1 MATSNFRSSPRPVS
15 ASPRPLR
22 PPPATP
28 PDPHR
33 ENLARTTRR
42 NSPVLRRRSRRR
54 PDHWTRNLQ
63 PGRPRYRH
71 RSPGPSRIKTL
82 SQLSVQSGE
91 IPQTAVGS
99 CRTIRCRLLRY
110 PPNRPRDPNP
120 HRDPNQDRDPDP
132 NPHRDP
138 NQDPN
143 QDRHRHRDPN
153 PGPSQ
158 DLHRDRN
165 QDLHRAP
172 TNRAPTNRAR
182 TNRAPINPARAISQT
197 SSLDDRTDSAG
208 RQPVGKRSGQIA
220 VRQFLQHL
228 LDHSDGV
235 GR

>member
-28 PDPHR
+28 PAPHR

-42 NSPVLRRRSRRR
+42 NSPVLHRRSRRR

-71 RSPGPSRIKTL
+71 RSHGPSRIKTL

-99 CRTIRCRLLRY
+99 FRTIRCRLLRY
-110 PPNRPRDPNP
+110 PPNRLRDPNP
-120 HRDPNQDRDPDP
+120 HRDPNQDRDPGP
-132 NPHRDP
+132 NPHRDL
-138 NQDPN
+138 NR
-143 QDRHRHRDPN
+143 DRHLNQDPN

-158 DLHRDRN
+158 DLH
-165 QDLHRAP
+165 LAP
-172 TNRAPTNRAR
+172 TNRAPTNRAP
-182 TNRAPINPARAISQT
+182 TNPARAISQT